1 MSTLPFISHHLYVAA
16 IETEASATVKAAQNE
31 IGLRSMSEPAAGGDA
46 RAPLGGGSQSQM
58 ADSQGGAVGS
68 DVRAAGNG
76 TPKAV
81 ALEVM
86 EGGKATAREAAWAS
100 RPVVTQSVAIGAN
113 NAGETP
119 GVAGE
124 TLGVA
129 GETPGVAGE
138 TPGVAGET
146 PGVAGG
152 TIGVAGETPAP
163 LGGSDDGWCVWKP
176 AH

>member
-1 MSTLPFISHHLYVAA
+1 MSSLPFISHHLYVAA
-16 IETEASATVKAAQNE
+16 IETEASTTVRAAQNE

-86 EGGKATAREAAWAS
+86 DGGKARVQEAGQRSRRALRE
-100 RPVVTQSVAIGAN
+100 SVAIGAN

-119 GVAGE
+119 
-124 TLGVA
+124 
-129 GETPGVAGE
+129 
-138 TPGVAGET
+138 
-146 PGVAGG
+146 
-152 TIGVAGETPAP
+152 GVAGETPAP